1 MHKIFLILVSV
12 NDKPCMKG
20 MRKNIV
26 QCTQMQLYWLYSV
39 FNSKS
44 VLGIFLKSHG
54 VLSILQKRGS
64 ICPNYFTFFILRIYQ
79 WYSNI
84 PFILNTKNLLF
95 VIKENIPSASTKN
108 VHETAVNWHFKRILS
123 IRVRKPFNSRL

>member
-1 MHKIFLILVSV
+1 
-12 NDKPCMKG
+12 
-20 MRKNIV
+20 
-26 QCTQMQLYWLYSV
+26 MQLYWLYSV
-39 FNSKS
+39 FNSRS
-44 VLGIFLKSHG
+44 VLEIFLKSHG

-95 VIKENIPSASTKN
+95 VIKENIPTASASTKMYMKLPWIDISKEFCQLEWEN
-108 VHETAVNWHFKRILS
+108 HLIAGCSHTRNSSEVFPVHNGHTICSKFISLL
-123 IRVRKPFNSRL
+123 F